1 MKTTIYDLYKLTGC
15 TELVERRLCE
25 CGCISDHP
33 YVQDLRYMGAND
45 EMLEEILER
54 EFGNKYV
61 DEFLYF
67 TIENETLTLEVA
79 APKCIDCELREYKNG
94 EKIYCLDMPRP
105 EGFENVTKYHGI
117 VALSRDDLQQ
127 GIQHLKKVTTNPL
140 YETCC
145 ATTPIGP
152 IGVIFDA
159 EVITASNIDL
169 YSHVDNKGRYYDL
182 TEYGDAYY
190 GIIHYADQLG
200 ECDTEGRCCYDDN
213 DELVTINN
221 KVTAIWIKESA
232 GNVYREAA
240 KQLAIEYNVDVL
252 VIESKNKYDYDYLEI
267 GDDDMPF

>member
-15 TELVERRLCE
+15 TEINEKWQCE
-25 CGCISDHP
+25 CGCERDNLF
-33 YVQDLRYMGAND
+33 VENLKDMGATD
-45 EMLEEILER
+45 EFAEEVLVN
-54 EFGNKYV
+54 EFNRRYV
-61 DEFLYF
+61 DEFKYF
-67 TIENETLTLEVA
+67 TIEDKMITLYKDMPVCL
-79 APKCIDCELREYKNG
+79 DCELG

-105 EGFENVTKYHGI
+105 VGFENVTKYHGI
-117 VALSRDDLQQ
+117 VALSRDDLEQ

-159 EVITASNIDL
+159 EVITASNLDL
-169 YSHVDNKGRYYDL
+169 YTHVDNKGRYFDL
-182 TEYGDAYY
+182 REYRDAYY

-200 ECDTEGRCCYDDN
+200 DYDTEDSYCYEDN

-221 KVTAIWIKESA
+221 KITAIWIKD
-232 GNVYREAA
+232 NVSNRYREAA
-240 KQLAIEYNVDVL
+240 KQLAIEYNVDVQ
-252 VIESKNKYDYDYLEI
+252 IIKNEARHDDYLEI